1 MSPDLRSRWHKH
13 NGQYLQTY
21 WTATG
26 TLLDFMNTKWTIVY
40 KALKK
45 YHAVYCQQ
53 TKQIYAFP
61 KIISE
66 Q

>member
-1 MSPDLRSRWHKH
+1 MPPDLRSSGHKN

-40 KALKK
+40 KAEKMPSCCLLS
-45 YHAVYCQQ
+45 
-53 TKQIYAFP
+53 TDGTDAFP
-61 KIISE
+61 TIIID

>member
-1 MSPDLRSRWHKH
+1 MPPDLRSRGHKN

-40 KALKK
+40 KAGKK
-45 YHAVYCQQ
+45 CHHAVYCQQ
-53 TKQIYAFP
+53 M
-61 KIISE
+61 E
-66 Q
+66 QMHFQQSL

>member
-40 KALKK
+40 KAGKTD
-45 YHAVYCQQ
+45 QQ
-53 TKQIYAFP
+53 M
-61 KIISE
+61 E
-66 Q
+66 QMHF